1 MHHNSLL
8 PSIFTIYI
16 EANATVSQQSLKMA
30 TASSMQLRAS
40 QATHEMNAM
49 KKQMQK
55 PNHIM
60 TQYTQPVPT
69 RAKTPCFNWF
79 QSDKLQTHVGKSNLT
94 NSVRC
99 HLWPGASEC
108 KPVAARTGGCGRY
121 YTLLISSGCHLLLLH
136 SSCSELQKPSDLCSV
151 TISQI

>member
-1 MHHNSLL
+1 MPQCHSSL
-8 PSIFTIYI
+8 SI
-16 EANATVSQQSLKMA
+16 MA
-30 TASSMQLRAS
+30 TASSSIQLRAS
-40 QATHEMNAM
+40 QATHEMNAT

-55 PNHIM
+55 PNHM
-60 TQYTQPVPT
+60 MQYSQYPCAP
-69 RAKTPCFNWF
+69 RGPCFNWF

-121 YTLLISSGCHLLLLH
+121 YTLLISRACHLLLLH

>member
-8 PSIFTIYI
+8 PSIFTIFN

-55 PNHIM
+55 PNRM
-60 TQYTQPVPT
+60 MQYSQYPCVP
-69 RAKTPCFNWF
+69 RGPCFNWF
-79 QSDKLQTHVGKSNLT
+79 QSVKLQAGSCQTHVGKSNLT
-94 NSVRC
+94 NSGRC
-99 HLWPGASEC
+99 HLWPGCERVQAS
-108 KPVAARTGGCGRY
+108 GRKNWR
-121 YTLLISSGCHLLLLH
+121 LWPLLH
-136 SSCSELQKPSDLCSV
+136 SINQLGLPPPSSA
-151 TISQI
+151 